1 VADQCIGKTSSG
13 KRCELDALE
22 GSNFCRRHG
31 PNARPRLYEMKAAKK
46 PAKKAKKTA
55 KKVAKKK

>member
-1 VADQCIGKTSSG
+1 MADQCIGKTSSG

-31 PNARPRLYEMKAAKK
+31 PNARPTYEMKAARR
-46 PAKKAKKTA
+46 PAKKAKKAA
-55 KKVAKKK
+55 KKAAKKK